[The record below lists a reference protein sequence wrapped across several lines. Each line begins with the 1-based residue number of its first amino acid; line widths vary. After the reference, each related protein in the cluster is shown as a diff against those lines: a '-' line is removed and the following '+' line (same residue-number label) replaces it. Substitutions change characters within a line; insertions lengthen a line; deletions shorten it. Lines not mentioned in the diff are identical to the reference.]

1 MMVLNV
7 DLPLADDPVARF
19 QAVADEELGVGTV
32 RVRRM
37 QLLGPGPVGYR
48 YMAFVEE
55 LPGPSTTPAPGR

>member
-1 MMVLNV
+1 MVLTV
-7 DLPLADDPVARF
+7 DLPLADDPTARF
-19 QAVADEELGVGTV
+19 QAIADEELGAGTV

-55 LPGPSTTPAPGR
+55 LTGPSTAPVPSR